1 MTESTAPRRAGIRHL
16 LDITPFLNAWIEVNL
31 DALDHNVAEMRRVT
45 GPGIEL
51 IAVVKANAYGAGV
64 EGVAPALEA
73 AGVDRFAVVW
83 PAEGIQ
89 LRRFGVTRPI
99 IVLGHAFPAD
109 AEAAVA
115 HDLTLTCH
123 SLDLGKALAA
133 AAIARERVAR
143 VHIKIDT
150 GLHRFGVAL
159 DDGVA
164 LAEALRTIP
173 GIEVEGLTTHMAN
186 ADEVDDSFAESQL
199 ARFAQAVERLPW
211 IPFRHTANSATTLR
225 RPALRYN
232 GVRTGLV
239 LHGVRPPN
247 TPGPPLHPILSLKAR
262 LARVTSVAPGEGV
275 AYGLTWRAS
284 RPSRV
289 GLVPFG
295 YADGWRRSLG
305 NRGEVLVGG
314 RRCPIAGRVM
324 MDHFL
329 IDVTAID
336 GAAEGDEVVLIGC
349 QGEACITADELAE
362 LAGTIAW
369 DIFASLQAR
378 PPRLYHRSGVIE
390 RAVGLADAEHGS

>member
-1 MTESTAPRRAGIRHL
+1 
-16 LDITPFLNAWIEVNL
+16 
-31 DALDHNVAEMRRVT
+31 VAEVRRT
-45 GPGIEL
+45 IGPGIEL

-89 LRRFGVTRPI
+89 LRALGVTRPI
-99 IVLGHAFPAD
+99 IVLGHAFSAD
-109 AEAAVA
+109 ADAAVA

-123 SLDLGKALAA
+123 SLELGKALAA
-133 AAIARERVAR
+133 AATARGKVAR

-159 DDGVA
+159 EDGVA
-164 LAEALRTIP
+164 LAEALRTVP

-199 ARFAQAVERLPW
+199 ARFEQAAGRLPW

-225 RPALRYN
+225 RPALRFD

-247 TPGPPLHPILSLKAR
+247 TPGPALQPILSLKAR
-262 LARVTSVAPGEGV
+262 LARVTPVAPGEGV

-284 RPSRV
+284 KPSRV
-289 GLVPFG
+289 GLVPVG

-314 RRCPIAGRVM
+314 QRCPIAGRVM

-329 IDVTAID
+329 VDVTEIH
-336 GAAEGDEVVLIGC
+336 GAAEGDEVVLIGR
-349 QGEACITADELAE
+349 QGETCVTADELAE
-362 LAGTIAW
+362 RAGTIAW

-378 PPRLYHRSGVIE
+378 LPRLYHRSGAVE
-390 RAVGLADAEHGS
+390 RALGLIGAPESSE